1 MSFLQA
7 ERVERAFDGTALQG
21 CAGNKYRG
29 RLKPV
34 QFGLGAIVAPVDE
47 NVRAWVAVRIVV
59 EGAHAILETA
69 GM

>member
-7 ERVERAFDGTALQG
+7 EGVEGAFDGVALQG
-21 CAGNKYRG
+21 CAGNEDRV

-34 QFGLGAIVAPVDE
+34 QFGLGAVVAPVDE
-47 NVRAWVAVRIVV
+47 DVRARVAVRIVV
-59 EGAHAILETA
+59 KGAHAILETA